1 GLGDDHAA
9 FDATAA
15 DDLDRSPLVI
25 KSDKAGVGQHADIDQ
40 AGPKECHDLGEG
52 WCVYE
57 FEGQSVFFAQL
68 FGMRDKKSTIAE
80 TAAMGGLKC
89 PGGLGLSIRETHR
102 HSYGDGPRSRATTQK
117 STPVDRDLAN
127 VAMITHH
134 APLLLSD
141 PEDALFVPVRSS
153 CAARSDVASLG

>member
-1 GLGDDHAA
+1 
-9 FDATAA
+9 
-15 DDLDRSPLVI
+15 
-25 KSDKAGVGQHADIDQ
+25 
-40 AGPKECHDLGEG
+40 
-52 WCVYE
+52 
-57 FEGQSVFFAQL
+57 
-68 FGMRDKKSTIAE
+68 MRDKKSTIAE

-134 APLLLSD
+134 APPLAERSWGRTFRASSQL
-141 PEDALFVPVRSS
+141 VRGAIG
-153 CAARSDVASLG
+153 CGFTRGEARGGRLARSDRVVPRVDHLGT